1 MRHAGFVVPPL
12 IVSLCALQ
20 TMAAAAPTLS
30 YAQTAAAPAQ
40 TQTTTMPTQDQL
52 NKLMS
57 PIALYPDQLLS
68 QICNA
73 ASDPQQI
80 VNVDNWIHQQKG
92 LTGEALS
99 NAAQQQNFDPAFIAL
114 VNFPQV
120 LDQMAQHVNDYAQI
134 GYAYQAN
141 QKMVQDT
148 IQSLRKQAQKAGNL
162 KTNAQQKVEVQNTSG
177 QQTIIIEPANPQ
189 VVYVPQYNP
198 TVVYAAPPPG
208 PSTGAVVATAVISF
222 GAGIALGAWMNN
234 SYPWGW
240 GGWGWSWGHPPPPP
254 PFRPPPPHWGPP
266 GPGPGPRPYGPGG
279 GGYGPRPN
287 GGGGYRPPPPNGGGG
302 HNGGGPPPNGG
313 GGHNGGG
320 PPPNGGGGHNGGPPN
335 GNGGRATPPNGG
347 GQNRYGALQSP
358 QRNGSAPQ
366 AMSHSGYQQP
376 RNDMGGAF
384 HPGNGGTTRQ
394 AQSRGARSFGGFH
407 GGGGRGGGGGR
418 RGGGRR

>member
-1 MRHAGFVVPPL
+1 MRHPGFVVPPL
-12 IVSLCALQ
+12 IVSLFTLQ
-20 TMAAAAPTLS
+20 TVSVMAPAVS
-30 YAQTAAAPAQ
+30 CAQTTTAQ

-52 NKLMS
+52 RTLLA
-57 PIALYPDQLLS
+57 PVALYPDQLLS

-80 VNVDNWIHQQKG
+80 VNLDNWIHQQKG

-134 GYAYQAN
+134 GYAYKAN

-162 KTNAQQKVEVQNTSG
+162 KTNSQQKVEVQTTSG
-177 QQTIIIEPANPQ
+177 QQTIVIEPANPQ

-254 PFRPPPPHWGPP
+254 PMRPPPPHWGPP
-266 GPGPGPRPYGPGG
+266 GPGPGPRPYGPNGG
-279 GGYGPRPN
+279 GGYGPHPPN
-287 GGGGYRPPPPNGGGG
+287 GGGGYRPPNGGGGHPPNGGGG
-302 HNGGGPPPNGG
+302 MPPNGG
-313 GGHNGGG
+313 GGR
-320 PPPNGGGGHNGGPPN
+320 PPNGGGGAPPN
-335 GNGGRATPPNGG
+335 GNVGRPAPPNGG
-347 GQNRYGALQSP
+347 GQNRYGAMQTPQRGGGSP
-358 QRNGSAPQ
+358 QG
-366 AMSHSGYQQP
+366 MSHSGYQQP
-376 RNDMGGAF
+376 HNDMGGSF
-384 HPGNGGTTRQ
+384 HPGNGPSTRQ
-394 AQSRGARSFGGFH
+394 AQSRGAGSFGGARSSGGFH
-407 GGGGRGGGGGR
+407 GGGGRRGGR
-418 RGGGRR
+418 R

>member
-1 MRHAGFVVPPL
+1 MRHPAFVVPPL
-12 IVSLCALQ
+12 IVSLCTLQ
-20 TMAAAAPTLS
+20 TMSALAPTLS
-30 YAQTAAAPAQ
+30 YAQTATAPAQ

-52 NKLMS
+52 RTLLS

-162 KTNAQQKVEVQNTSG
+162 KTNAQQKVVVESTSG
-177 QQTIIIEPANPQ
+177 QQTIVIEPANPQ

-240 GGWGWSWGHPPPPP
+240 GGWGWSWGHPPPP
-254 PFRPPPPHWGPP
+254 RPMPPPHWGPP
-266 GPGPGPRPYGPGG
+266 GPGPGPRPYGP
-279 GGYGPRPN
+279 PN
-287 GGGGYRPPPPNGGGG
+287 GGGGRYPPNGGGG
-302 HNGGGPPPNGG
+302 RPPNGG
-313 GGHNGGG
+313 G
-320 PPPNGGGGHNGGPPN
+320 
-335 GNGGRATPPNGG
+335 A
-347 GQNRYGALQSP
+347 QNRYGGVQSP
-358 QRNGSAPQ
+358 QRGGGNTPQ
-366 AMSHSGYQQP
+366 GMSHSGYQQP
-376 RNDMGGAF
+376 HNNMGGAF
-384 HPGNGGTTRQ
+384 HPGNGASTRQ
-394 AQSRGARSFGGFH
+394 AQSRGTRSFGGFS
-407 GGGGRGGGGGR
+407 GGGGR